1 MTLQVKLLDLLVS
14 LVQTFWFNVY
24 WLVYIFSVL
33 RMYVYLRV
41 FVYFVYFQRPG
52 CCQYSSSLLWWCT
65 LALHLF
71 SFIKSIDCY
80 FFFLKKKVAH
90 FSFLKRIDFSSAQNW
105 VFMSFMKY
113 FIGSKLGYLYFVKR
127 IDYWLVQNLSIYLL
141 FVNRCKKIGSFG
153 PRSDHSLSMSAH
165 WLKRLL
171 NDLTLWP
178 KNRDNHSKHW
188 LFALNIQIFGSKLHI
203 FVPSSQFEPYRSMFA
218 VLKHVSLTN
227 YIWRSWAFP
236 IAES

>member
-1 MTLQVKLLDLLVS
+1 M
-14 LVQTFWFNVY
+14 
-24 WLVYIFSVL
+24 YISESKKTI
-33 RMYVYLRV
+33 RILRV
-41 FVYFVYFQRPG
+41 CFQRPG
-52 CCQYSSSLLWWCT
+52 SCQHSSSSLWWST

-80 FFFLKKKVAH
+80 FFFFKKKVAY

-153 PRSDHSLSMSAH
+153 PRSDHSLSMSAQCP
-165 WLKRLL
+165 
-171 NDLTLWP
+171 LTEDVVEWFDP
-178 KNRDNHSKHW
+178 CRQKSR
-188 LFALNIQIFGSKLHI
+188 
-203 FVPSSQFEPYRSMFA
+203 
-218 VLKHVSLTN
+218 
-227 YIWRSWAFP
+227 
-236 IAES
+236 